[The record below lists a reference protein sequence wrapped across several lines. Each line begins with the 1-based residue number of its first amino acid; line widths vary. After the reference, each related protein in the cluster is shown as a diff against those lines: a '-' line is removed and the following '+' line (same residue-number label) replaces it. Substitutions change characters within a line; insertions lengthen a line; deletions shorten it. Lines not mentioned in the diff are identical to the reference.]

1 MKRILVLGSVS
12 AGLTQAIEQ
21 LTKSREGE
29 VVTVDKITEEKP
41 TGKTIHEIME
51 EDRKQYLTI
60 TEIPRYHDEVKYF
73 EGRGVK
79 PPTFGKKKFK
89 KY

>member
-1 MKRILVLGSVS
+1 MKRILVLGSMS
-12 AGLTQAIEQ
+12 AGLMSEIEQ
-21 LTKSREGE
+21 LSNATCEIVPLQEE
-29 VVTVDKITEEKP
+29 VKEP
-41 TGKTIHEIME
+41 QLKTINEIME

>member
-12 AGLTQAIEQ
+12 AGLISEVEQ
-21 LTKSREGE
+21 LSNSTCENIPLQE
-29 VVTVDKITEEKP
+29 VAKEP
-41 TGKTIHEIME
+41 QLKTINEIME

-60 TEIPRYHDEVKYF
+60 TEIPRYRDEVKYF

-79 PPTFGKKKFK
+79 PTTFGKKKFK